1 MDFCKLVTLWIVC
14 LCFFGE
20 RPAQIQADQQHAD
33 NEISDLCRIDEPLCQ
48 DENAILSFEAIRSI
62 HKQMDDD
69 ANGNVDVVETDGF
82 LREDLN
88 YHDPKA
94 KHNSFHGD
102 DQFISVED
110 LWNAW
115 KGSEVYNWTVD
126 EVVEWLITY
135 VELPQYEEVFRKMS
149 FNGSAMPRLAMK
161 NATLTVSVLKMLD
174 RSHVQKLQLKALD
187 TVLFGAPLM
196 NRHNHVKDFMLVVSI
211 VIGMGGCWFAYIQNR
226 YSKDHMKKMMKDL
239 EGLQRAEQ
247 SLHDLQQKLQI
258 AQEEHRTVEVEKV
271 NLEQKLRDEINSAKQ
286 EAQRLRELR
295 EGTENELSRQKYAEE
310 ELEQVRMALKKAEK
324 ELESRCSWSPPES
337 LQKWLQ
343 LTHEVEVQYYNVKKQ
358 NAERQLLV
366 AKEGAEKI
374 KKKRNT
380 LFGTFHVAHSSSLD
394 DVDHKILAAKQ
405 ALGEVTAALRERLH
419 RWQQIEILTGFTI
432 VNNPGLPSLASALN
446 LDPSFMGG
454 RAATPQ
460 HFIMSDDMDDM
471 DEDIISPATLQ
482 YAAWLMDRRV
492 SDLWSISSDCQSLWK
507 YSAPSMM
514 SLRQRHIDSQMT
526 MGSQRDLNRSDS
538 DSSLPL
544 SHSSEQQRLSSSSG
558 SKGHPVK
565 PTSFLHDP
573 TSLHLANTP
582 NGGNRLH
589 EGGPWG
595 EGGADSPLL
604 VKKAYG
610 IEKSAS
616 LGEINTGVLVGLS
629 QSESSRS
636 LSPNSTDPDTP
647 SPTGGQPGSAPGSKG
662 STRIP
667 QLSSKKS
674 PLEEDSG
681 STGEDTDSAAS
692 RKKHT
697 FKIFKKQKK

>member
-1 MDFCKLVTLWIVC
+1 
-14 LCFFGE
+14 
-20 RPAQIQADQQHAD
+20 
-33 NEISDLCRIDEPLCQ
+33 
-48 DENAILSFEAIRSI
+48 
-62 HKQMDDD
+62 
-69 ANGNVDVVETDGF
+69 
-82 LREDLN
+82 
-88 YHDPKA
+88 
-94 KHNSFHGD
+94 
-102 DQFISVED
+102 
-110 LWNAW
+110 
-115 KGSEVYNWTVD
+115 
-126 EVVEWLITY
+126 
-135 VELPQYEEVFRKMS
+135 
-149 FNGSAMPRLAMK
+149 
-161 NATLTVSVLKMLD
+161 
-174 RSHVQKLQLKALD
+174 
-187 TVLFGAPLM
+187 
-196 NRHNHVKDFMLVVSI
+196 
-211 VIGMGGCWFAYIQNR
+211 
-226 YSKDHMKKMMKDL
+226 
-239 EGLQRAEQ
+239 
-247 SLHDLQQKLQI
+247 
-258 AQEEHRTVEVEKV
+258 
-271 NLEQKLRDEINSAKQ
+271 
-286 EAQRLRELR
+286 
-295 EGTENELSRQKYAEE
+295 
-310 ELEQVRMALKKAEK
+310 
-324 ELESRCSWSPPES
+324 
-337 LQKWLQ
+337 
-343 LTHEVEVQYYNVKKQ
+343 
-358 NAERQLLV
+358 
-366 AKEGAEKI
+366 
-374 KKKRNT
+374 
-380 LFGTFHVAHSSSLD
+380 
-394 DVDHKILAAKQ
+394 
-405 ALGEVTAALRERLH
+405 
-419 RWQQIEILTGFTI
+419 
-432 VNNPGLPSLASALN
+432 
-446 LDPSFMGG
+446 
-454 RAATPQ
+454 
-460 HFIMSDDMDDM
+460 
-471 DEDIISPATLQ
+471 
-482 YAAWLMDRRV
+482 MDRRV

-526 MGSQRDLNRSDS
+526 VGSQRDLNRSDS

-544 SHSSEQQRLSSSSG
+544 SQSSEQQRLSSSSG

-573 TSLHLANTP
+573 TSLHLAHTP